1 MTLLKAFFAAH
12 ITLYGL
18 AACQARP
25 PATVAEPPL
34 AAGPFRAEPEG
45 PSPTRYRVIEGPVR
59 AAKHMVVA
67 ANPIAAEA
75 GRDILRAGGGAVDAA
90 IATQLVLNLVEPQ
103 SSGIGGGGFLLYYS
117 PKTGAVDSFEGRE
130 RAPASAHPKMFLG
143 PDGKARDFSDVVAG
157 GLSVGVPGVLR
168 LMELAHGQYGKLP
181 WARLF
186 EPAIRIADEGFEISP
201 RLRDAVVRDKHLKD
215 FPESARYFFSA
226 AGRARPVGYRLKNPA
241 FAETLRAIAAKGAD
255 AFYKGE
261 IARDI
266 VSALANAQHNPAVM
280 TEADL
285 AAYTAKRGDAVCSL
299 YRVWMVCGAPPPSS
313 GGIATLQI
321 LGLLEGQAMD
331 KLAPESL
338 DAVHLIA
345 EAGRLA
351 YADRS
356 RYVAD
361 PDFVSVP
368 VDRLIDPGY
377 LGARAKLISR
387 TRAMGRAEPGEI
399 EGNRAEFA
407 PADDERGVSTSHI
420 SIVDGEGNAVAFTT
434 SIENVFGSR
443 VMVRGFLLNN
453 QLTDFAF
460 VPEVRGKP
468 ALERAEP
475 GKRPR
480 SSMSPTLVFD
490 GSGKL
495 VLVAGSPGG
504 SRIIGFVA
512 NTLIATLDWNIDVQ
526 SAVALPHFGNR
537 NGATELEQKT
547 PIVGLKAKLEA
558 MGHKVEIGDM
568 TSGLHVIRV
577 GPDGLTGGVD
587 PRREGAASGD

>member
-1 MTLLKAFFAAH
+1 MSRLRALFAVH

-18 AACQARP
+18 AACQATPPQP
-25 PATVAEPPL
+25 PAPP
-34 AAGPFRAEPEG
+34 AVVGPFRAEPEG
-45 PSPTRYRVIEGPVR
+45 PSPTRFRAIEGPAR
-59 AAKHMVVA
+59 AAKHMVAA

-75 GRDILRAGGGAVDAA
+75 GREILRAGGSAVDAA

-103 SSGIGGGGFLLYYS
+103 SSGLGGGGFLLHYS
-117 PKTGAVDSFEGRE
+117 PKTGTVDSFEGRE
-130 RAPASAHPKMFLG
+130 QAPASARPDMFLG
-143 PDGKARDFSDVVAG
+143 PDGKARGFSDVVAG

-168 LMELAHGQYGKLP
+168 LMELAHGQHGKLP

-186 EPAIRIADEGFEISP
+186 EPAIRIAEGGFEISP
-201 RLRDAVVRDKHLKD
+201 RLHDAAIRDRHLKD

-226 AGRARPVGYRLKNPA
+226 SGRARPVGYRLKNPA
-241 FAETLRAIAAKGAD
+241 FAETLRIIAAKGAD
-255 AFYKGE
+255 AFYRGD

-266 VSALANAQHNPAVM
+266 VAAVANAARNPAVM

-285 AAYTAKRGDAVCSL
+285 ASYAAKRRDAVCSL
-299 YRVWMVCGAPPPSS
+299 YRAWMVCGAPPPSS

-321 LGLLEGQAMD
+321 LGLLEGQGMD
-331 KLAPESL
+331 KLAPGSL
-338 DAVHLIA
+338 EAVHLIA

-399 EGNRAEFA
+399 EGERAEVA

-420 SIVDGEGNAVAFTT
+420 SIVDGDGNAVAFTT

-468 ALERAEP
+468 ALDRAEP

-504 SRIIGFVA
+504 ARIIGFVA
-512 NTLIATLDWNIDVQ
+512 NTLIATLDWSLDAQ
-526 SAVALPHFGNR
+526 SAVALPHFANR

-547 PIVGLKAKLEA
+547 PIAELRATLEA
-558 MGHKVEIGDM
+558 MGHKVEIDDM

-587 PRREGAASGD
+587 PRREGAALGD